1 MHFSV
6 DQPLEVPRP
15 VAEEALVAPDFY
27 SSMGGMGAIGTP
39 EVLSREELD
48 GSAVRMSVRYRLTAH
63 LAPPVRAVLDPEKL
77 TWVIESTM
85 HPRRHEAEFRMLPD
99 HYAERLECSGMYR
112 FEARGPKRSAQVT
125 EGDLVVHFPL
135 VAGAVERAILAG
147 LRQHMSEHA
156 AHVARWAASRR

>member
-6 DQPLEVPRP
+6 DQPLQVPRA
-15 VAEEALVAPDFY
+15 VAEQALVDPSFY
-27 SSMGGMGAIGTP
+27 SSMGDTGAIGTP
-39 EVLSREELD
+39 EVLERHELD
-48 GSAVRMSVRYRLTAH
+48 GGAVRMQVRYRLTAH

-85 HPRRHEAEFRMLPD
+85 HPERHAARFRMLPD
-99 HYAERLECSGMYR
+99 HYADRLDCAGSYR
-112 FEARGPKRSAQVT
+112 FEERGAERSAQVT

-156 AHVARWAASRR
+156 AHVERWAAARG